1 MNNIIANLKNLDLK
15 KTVFIGCGFLIL
27 SLIWAMYNAYV
38 PLILDTFLSKTVLI
52 GIIMSID
59 NIFAVIFQPLI
70 GELSDSTRTRFG
82 KRMPYILI
90 GMPLCAVLF
99 AFIPLS
105 TNLLMLMLVVILFN
119 FIMSCWRT
127 PVIALMPDFVP
138 VNLRSQANGVIN
150 LMGGVGSIL
159 ALLIGGKLLMA
170 GGMDRPF
177 LFAAIIMVAIWVAF
191 LLFLREPSLSKDN
204 TTIWHRV
211 KEKRRQEKEE
221 KLKQKTYHR
230 LHSKNL
236 LFLLVAI
243 FFVFAG
249 INSLETYF
257 TLYVTKDMGVS
268 AGEASF
274 ALAYFALA
282 FIAGA
287 VPAGIIGGHL
297 GRKKILLLGIA
308 ICAVLFFLA
317 LFTVSLT
324 FIKVLMLGAG
334 FAWALVNTNCL
345 PLVLDLSSDD
355 HLGRY
360 TGYYYFFASAASIA
374 SPALFGLIHDI
385 FQDYRL
391 LFVYAAITFVLAII
405 FILLTAFG
413 KKKTIPPSEQE
424 ASPA

>member
-27 SLIWAMYNAYV
+27 SLVWAMYNAYV
-38 PLILDTFLSKTVLI
+38 PLILDTFLNKTFLI

-90 GMPLCAVLF
+90 GMPLCAILF

-105 TNLLMLMLVVILFN
+105 ANLLMLMLVVILFN
-119 FIMSCWRT
+119 LIMSCWRT

-138 VNLRSQANGVIN
+138 VNLRSEANGIIN
-150 LMGGVGSIL
+150 LMGGIGSIL
-159 ALLIGGKLLMA
+159 ALLIGGKLLMS
-170 GGMDRPF
+170 GGMDKPF
-177 LFAAIIMVAIWVAF
+177 LFAALVMAAIWLAF
-191 LLFLREPSLSKDN
+191 LLFFREPALSKDHA
-204 TTIWHRV
+204 TIWHRV
-211 KEKRRQEKEE
+211 KEKRRREKEE

-230 LHSKNL
+230 LHSKKL
-236 LFLLVAI
+236 VFLLVAI

-249 INSLETYF
+249 INALETYF
-257 TLYVTKDMGVS
+257 TLYITKDIGVS

-282 FIAGA
+282 FIGGA
-287 VPAGIIGGHL
+287 VPAGIIGGYL

-308 ICAVLFFLA
+308 ICALLFFLA
-317 LFTVSLT
+317 LFTGSLT
-324 FIKVLMLGAG
+324 IIKILMLGAG

-345 PLVLDLSSDD
+345 PLVLDLSSDE

-385 FQDYRL
+385 FHDYRL

-405 FILLTAFG
+405 FILLTVFG
-413 KKKTIPPSEQE
+413 KKKAIPPPEQE
-424 ASPA
+424 SSPA